1 MDITE
6 RNTLQKEAS
15 ITGDA
20 IIMEEFKS
28 KAKEVKKAVT
38 EDNLLGRIKDLGEL
52 LGIFLD

>member
-1 MDITE
+1 
-6 RNTLQKEAS
+6 
-15 ITGDA
+15 
-20 IIMEEFKS
+20 MEEFKS